1 MIAPTKGN
9 LIATKKSY
17 DLSKVGFELL
27 DRKRNIAIGTQQCT
41 AQIRVL
47 VNDLK
52 NFDKQRI
59 RKIRSMIRVII
70 FEDLLKLF

>member
-1 MIAPTKGN
+1 MCIR
-9 LIATKKSY
+9 
-17 DLSKVGFELL
+17 
-27 DRKRNIAIGTQQCT
+27 DR
-41 AQIRVL
+41 IRVL

>member
-1 MIAPTKGN
+1 MRNHPFVYVLVFKQF
-9 LIATKKSY
+9 L
-17 DLSKVGFELL
+17 DL

-52 NFDKQRI
+52 NFDKERI